1 MKDSGDIDVLI
12 KAKNK
17 NIYEE
22 FINKLIEDKY
32 IVETLAFGQKKYM
45 GISTIDN
52 KYFRRI
58 DIMFTKPEEYPFAI
72 LYFTGSGE
80 FNVNMRNKLLEL
92 GYTINEYSVKH
103 TDTKKKVKHKFLT
116 EKDIFDYF
124 NFEYIEPHKRIK

>member
-1 MKDSGDIDVLI
+1 MKHWHLD
-12 KAKNK
+12 KK
-17 NIYEE
+17 IY
-22 FINKLIEDKY
+22 
-32 IVETLAFGQKKYM
+32 

-80 FNVNMRNKLLEL
+80 FNVNMRNKLLDL

-103 TDTKKKVKHKFLT
+103 TDTQEKVKYKFFNR
-116 EKDIFDYF
+116 KRYF
-124 NFEYIEPHKRIK
+124 